1 MDHSVKRT
9 SVQAT
14 CPCLPHCMHKLTLKL
29 GKQLC
34 NLLSPM
40 LHTTHPGIGGALIH
54 VPPFEGSE
62 RTSLNDVVGL
72 SRRYTCSA
80 EGVGS
85 AYKNLLPN
93 ENWFVEQCYGYT
105 RQAAIVSAFLNIH
118 EKVRRKQKCGNVD
131 RLVFTAWNA
140 IMVFWQWRIAW
151 ESDVVFQGKAIDSE
165 KQSVHLSRAS
175 PRNYH
180 PPLSGGPATLS
191 KSCLVLHS
199 FYLRVC
205 QFFCFHPLTRQ
216 EDIRFHYDESE
227 SLHLLDPFFKLFP
240 EIHYRRPLVNAP

>member
-165 KQSVHLSRAS
+165 KQSCPPITRITQKLSSTFERRSCHSVEVMPS
-175 PRNYH
+175 PALI
-180 PPLSGGPATLS
+180 LSQGMS
-191 KSCLVLHS
+191 VL
-199 FYLRVC
+199 
-205 QFFCFHPLTRQ
+205 
-216 EDIRFHYDESE
+216 
-227 SLHLLDPFFKLFP
+227 LFP
-240 EIHYRRPLVNAP
+240 STYTTRRHTLPLRWVREPSSSGSILQTFPWNPPQKAIG